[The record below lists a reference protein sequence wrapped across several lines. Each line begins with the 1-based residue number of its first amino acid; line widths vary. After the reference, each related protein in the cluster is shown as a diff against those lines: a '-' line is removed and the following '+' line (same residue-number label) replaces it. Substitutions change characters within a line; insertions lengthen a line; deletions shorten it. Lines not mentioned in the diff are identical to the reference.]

1 MGVIVRQ
8 KKGATGKG
16 KPWFVFINYK
26 GRRTQRKFTNKEIA
40 EAVELKIRQ
49 EMIDG
54 TWGVDQE
61 PKTEAP
67 TFKEYSEKW
76 FDNYVC
82 GQLRASTA
90 DEYESI
96 LRIHVLPTFGKR
108 SIDSITRGEVRDLLL
123 SKFKGNLSKG
133 RTLLIKDVLSSVF
146 NYALDDELIAAN
158 PIAGITKRLFPKD
171 NSKATPI
178 TETDVF
184 TEPQIDQLLS
194 ACKAHFPDYHMLFL
208 IAAKTGM
215 RLGETLALKWGDV
228 DLKKGV
234 IWVKRS
240 FRRGRITPPKNG
252 KIRKVK
258 MSAPLADAL
267 KTELPKAADK
277 LITDYNGSYLPQNQA
292 RRIYVQILDKAYLE
306 YRKFHSLRHSYASI
320 MLSKGASPVYVKK
333 QLGHSSID
341 ITVDIYTHWIDDDE
355 NDQADLIEMRQS
367 VAYMRS
373 EKIGNSHPLDPEPS
387 ASTNSATSARTTTL
401 VYLVRRS
408 RVALNI
414 FFYYACQ
421 GHTLVDRK

>member
-1 MGVIVRQ
+1 
-8 KKGATGKG
+8 
-16 KPWFVFINYK
+16 
-26 GRRTQRKFTNKEIA
+26 
-40 EAVELKIRQ
+40 
-49 EMIDG
+49 MIDG

-373 EKIGNSHPLDPEPS
+373 EKIGNSQPLEIVI
-387 ASTNSATSARTTTL
+387 N
-401 VYLVRRS
+401 
-408 RVALNI
+408 N
-414 FFYYACQ
+414 
-421 GHTLVDRK
+421 